1 MNKFYSLYIFLCLCV
16 ISGSFA
22 QNEFYNNSS
31 IVYINGRV
39 NTSVPTLKVNGTLTN
54 NNGSLTNNAGL
65 IEVAGDWLNTSS
77 SYYYVSTGIERF
89 TGTSNQTISGNW
101 SGTSGNQNQFYDLK
115 INKTQTSGQIISLT
129 SNVHVNAAG
138 SLAFESSNGI
148 IRTDNSGHADDGSA
162 YPYYIYLQNPDPTKL
177 TGNSWTAVT
186 AFNNDGGATTKY
198 IEGKLKLA
206 VSSNNTYKFPIGVA
220 PGSLDGME
228 GVSVKFNGTFTT
240 TGLLAYIQ
248 PVPAGRASFTSDLIT
263 NGQILFYDIGSLP
276 AAAPYNQFNN
286 CVGTQD
292 GHDDVAVIDNAIPYE
307 WILTPDAAPSTTF
320 DLSLHPG
327 PNLDNISW
335 VQMGA
340 ACNSIYKKT
349 KYTANAGIIG
359 GDEAVGPTY
368 NFDVPGVLGLYQKP
382 NGNQLTSQTTFSRFR
397 IFGTSY
403 EYNTSLPIELK
414 ELKAEAINNEF
425 IKVSWSTASEYN
437 NKGFV
442 LLRSTNGIDFDSI
455 AWIGG
460 NGTTNNPHA
469 YLFDDYNVQKGIV
482 YYYRLKEMDYF
493 GSFTFSPVVS
503 AKLIFTNIESIHLYP
518 NPTSGN
524 TTLQII
530 SAVDDVYALEV
541 FNAIGQNMLSKQVLV
556 KSGIINNTN
565 LSSVDW
571 AKGMYIVKV
580 QSQLK
585 KEIRGIRFIKE

>member
-1 MNKFYSLYIFLCLCV
+1 MNKLYIFFILYLSV
-16 ISGSFA
+16 VSISYA
-22 QNEFYNNSS
+22 QNEFYNNGS

-39 NTSVPTLKVNGTLTN
+39 NTSIPTLKVNGTITN
-54 NNGSLTNNAGL
+54 NNGTITNNAGL
-65 IEVAGDWLNTSS
+65 IEVAGDWVNTSS

-89 TGTSNQTISGNW
+89 TDTFNQTISGNW
-101 SGTSGNQNQFYDLK
+101 SGISGNQNQFYDLK
-115 INKTQTSGQIISLT
+115 INKTQARGQTVSLT
-129 SNVHVNAAG
+129 SNVHINAAG

-148 IRTDNSGHADDGSA
+148 IRTDNAGHSDEGSA
-162 YPYYIYLQNPDPTKL
+162 YPYYLYVQNPDPTKMS
-177 TGNSWTAVT
+177 GYNWTAVS

-206 VSSNNTYKFPIGVA
+206 VSSNNTYKFPVGVA
-220 PGSLDGME
+220 PASLDGME
-228 GVSVKFNGTFTT
+228 GVSVKFNDVFTT
-240 TGLLAYIQ
+240 TGLLAYLQ

-276 AAAPYNQFNN
+276 AVSPNNQFNN
-286 CVGTQD
+286 CVGTPD
-292 GHDDVAVIDNAIPYE
+292 GHDDVVVIDNAIPYE
-307 WILTPDAAPSTTF
+307 WILTPDAAPSATF

-368 NFDVPGVLGLYQKP
+368 NFDVPGVLGLYQRP
-382 NGNQLTSQTTFSRFR
+382 NGNQLFSQNTFSRFR

-425 IKVSWSTASEYN
+425 IKVNWSTASEFN

-460 NGTTNNPHA
+460 NGTTNNPHS

-493 GSFTFSPVVS
+493 GAFAYSPVVS
-503 AKLIFTNIESIHLYP
+503 AKLILTNLESIQLFP
-518 NPTSGN
+518 NPSSGG
-524 TTLQII
+524 TTIQII
-530 SAVDDVYALEV
+530 SPVDDVYSLEV
-541 FNAIGQNMLSKQVLV
+541 FNTIGQSMLAKLLYV
-556 KSGIINNTN
+556 KAGIINNTN
-565 LSSVDW
+565 LLSADW
-571 AKGMYIVKV
+571 SKGLYVLKIK
-580 QSQLK
+580 SQIK
-585 KEIRGIRFIKE
+585 KEIKGIRFIKE